1 MCSTSRGCWL
11 TVYKCPTVEQPLR
24 PDVGRV
30 HSPPAPTFHH
40 AFLPA
45 TQMHSSRTKKWKKSS
60 APCFF
65 DNPAPH
71 LCGSSISSPELWF
84 VGTGRDCLWRVGGG
98 ATSTSDSH
106 LLPASLPQL
115 AAACKHSQRRHH
127 TFPPPLTT
135 PTSQNMAKCAAL

>member
-1 MCSTSRGCWL
+1 MLFYPPPKC
-11 TVYKCPTVEQPLR
+11 TVQGQKMEKIL
-24 PDVGRV
+24 
-30 HSPPAPTFHH
+30 
-40 AFLPA
+40 L
-45 TQMHSSRTKKWKKSS
+45 
-60 APCFF
+60 F

-71 LCGSSISSPELWF
+71 LCRSSISSPELWF

-135 PTSQNMAKCAAL
+135 PTSQNMAKCAALKYEQNLKIFSFCSMLHIFYLTNCLFDWYVS